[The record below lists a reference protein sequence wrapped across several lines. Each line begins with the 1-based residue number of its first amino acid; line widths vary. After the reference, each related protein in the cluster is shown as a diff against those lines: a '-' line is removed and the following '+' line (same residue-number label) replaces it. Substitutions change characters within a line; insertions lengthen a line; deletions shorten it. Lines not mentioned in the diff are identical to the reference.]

1 MGENNLI
8 SKDLEEIRERVSDL
22 NHHAIES
29 INKEMEAD
37 RPNMKVSSMWIE
49 VQSASTKLALS
60 LKNLTAYY
68 NSYYTE
74 SSKRITPR
82 PSTKTIGIPK

>member
-1 MGENNLI
+1 MADTNLI
-8 SKDLEEIRERVSDL
+8 SKDLEEIQERISDL
-22 NHHAIES
+22 NYHAIEC

-37 RPNMKVSSMWIE
+37 RPNVNISSMWVD
-49 VQSASTKLALS
+49 VQSASTKLVIS

-74 SSKRITPR
+74 SSKRITPQLAKNR
-82 PSTKTIGIPK
+82 GIHK